1 MDNRD
6 YKAMN
11 KDTHTQP
18 SCLTA
23 VMPRFSVSLVYIKNI
38 VNGNETALRV
48 LITKASSE
56 EEALGKA
63 IINFNDE
70 MANFNLSC
78 KVVIRLNEA

>member
-1 MDNRD
+1 MKNTDKN
-6 YKAMN
+6 
-11 KDTHTQP
+11 TPIPQ
-18 SCLTA
+18 SCKTA

-38 VNGNETALRV
+38 LNGNESALRV